1 MPEPKEKD
9 FVGID
14 PVSLKAMNDDLANVR
29 VLLRSQLGVLR
40 KAFGTASV
48 PTTAIDR
55 LAAVGTWIDQELP
68 MLRRRQA
75 MAAQLQKESLQL
87 GQNSAMVSTD
97 WAGNFPSAQA
107 AIARANEL
115 AGRYKEP
122 GELPDEVWEEVRNNQ
137 NDPDFAAAFAKA
149 LGPHDGRMLAAN
161 LSRKTAPPER
171 LQVLGNLFATASHQK
186 TFDDSWF
193 PKFPAVPG
201 ILPLMR
207 FGNWDN
213 DLLVRV
219 GQIAL
224 DSNVIAS
231 DSVRVADVL
240 EVVARSPIAASRLYQ
255 DNFEKI
261 QAMSRG
267 RSVGWTN
274 GDDPKLSNA
283 LGTFIRS
290 ATVDARNVYEA
301 LRPAEVSQWP
311 NPAED
316 LTRRLLMDLAS
327 NPTRAAFRGVQAA
340 YMTIATEF
348 YDDLQ
353 AAIAGPPL
361 PSYFNQPDP
370 GRPGVEVPAAAWS
383 ALVQQAMWDPKNA
396 ALLSTFFRAKYEA
409 SISAV
414 NRADIPNAP
423 DANSLTSFQSGQI
436 RGWYVHQ
443 LNTVKSAAA
452 AEVADYNAKVKQWV
466 DYFVDPANAAIFA
479 NPVLPE
485 LVVPS
490 LGIKLGTAATATGME
505 AGKKAAEAAG
515 KTITGFVKDN
525 GVGSVKEKIIS
536 WFDREPPV
544 YTTDDAWTDDTQ
556 TWREMAENMR
566 GLRSI
571 KPVTDRYGTTWS
583 GQPGYYE
590 KLYGAKFT
598 AQDGTTPSLEDIP
611 KLSPPAQRAYAAW
624 LQDPAV
630 QQAVWNEA
638 EPNILG
644 RQSK

>member
-14 PVSLKAMNDDLANVR
+14 PVSLKAMNEDLANASS
-29 VLLRSQLGVLR
+29 LITTHLPSLR
-40 KAFGTASV
+40 KAFWKADV
-48 PTTAIDR
+48 ATTPIDR
-55 LAAVGTWIDQELP
+55 LVAIGKWIDQELP
-68 MLRRRQA
+68 MLQRRQTL
-75 MAAQLQKESLQL
+75 AAQLQKEGLQL
-87 GQNSAMVSTD
+87 GLSPAMVSGE
-97 WAGNFPSAQA
+97 WNGNFPSTEA
-107 AIARANEL
+107 AIARAKEL

-122 GELPDEVWEEVRNNQ
+122 GELPDDVWEEVKKNQ

-149 LGPHDGRMLAAN
+149 LGPHAGRMLAAN
-161 LSRKTAPPER
+161 LARKSAQSGR
-171 LQVLGNLFATASHQK
+171 LEALGNLFATASHHK
-186 TFDDSWF
+186 VFDDSWF

-219 GQIAL
+219 GNIAL
-224 DSNVIAS
+224 HADLVSS
-231 DSVRVADVL
+231 DNYRVADVL

-255 DNFEKI
+255 ENFEKI

-274 GDDPKLSNA
+274 GSDPKLSNA

-290 ATVDARNVYEA
+290 ATIDARTVYES
-301 LRPAEVSQWP
+301 LRPAGVNQWP

-361 PSYFNQPDP
+361 PQYFENPDP
-370 GRPGVEVPAAAWS
+370 GRPGIEAPEAAWRS
-383 ALVQQAMWDPKNA
+383 LIQQAMWDPKNA
-396 ALLSTFFRAKYEA
+396 AILNTFFRVKYEA
-409 SISAV
+409 SVDAV
-414 NRADIPNAP
+414 NRADIPKAP

-436 RGWYVHQ
+436 RGWYLNQ
-443 LNTVKSAAA
+443 LNMVKSNAAK
-452 AEVADYNAKVKQWV
+452 EVADYNAKVKQWV
-466 DYFVDPANAAIFA
+466 DYFVDPVNAAIFA
-479 NPVLPE
+479 NPLLPE
-485 LVVPS
+485 LAVPS
-490 LGIKLGTAATATGME
+490 LGIKLGTAATATGGD

-515 KTITGFVKDN
+515 KAITGFVKDN

-544 YTTDDAWTDDTQ
+544 YTTADAWADDTE
-556 TWREMAENMR
+556 TWRQMAENKRDDNLIMA
-566 GLRSI
+566 
-571 KPVTDRYGTTWS
+571 VTDGQGTTWS
-583 GQPGYYE
+583 GQTEYYE

-598 AQDGTTPSLEDIP
+598 TKEGVTRAEDIDA
-611 KLSPPAQRAYAAW
+611 LSPAARRAYAAW

-630 QQAVWNEA
+630 QQAVWGDA
-638 EPNILG
+638 GPNILG
-644 RQSK
+644 RQTK